1 MWRFPVGP
9 KKISIPVGD
18 ADQIYIEGLGIK
30 SGESLNFKKGD
41 YLWFLVLVEDN
52 TVNS

>member
-1 MWRFPVGP
+1 MSP

-18 ADQIYIEGLGIK
+18 ADRIYIEGLRIK
-30 SGESLNFKKGD
+30 SGESLKFKQGD